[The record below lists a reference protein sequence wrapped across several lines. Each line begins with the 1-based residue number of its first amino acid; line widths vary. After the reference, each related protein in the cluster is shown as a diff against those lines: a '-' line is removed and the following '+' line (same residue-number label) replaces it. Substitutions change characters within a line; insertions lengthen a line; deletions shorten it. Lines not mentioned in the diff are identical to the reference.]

1 MPSTRRRTLLAL
13 AVLATSGLAACG
25 NSDDKL
31 LSASSASEL
40 RSTLRHVEQTVADGN
55 CETAQQEVAKLREK
69 VDSLRRVEADLKN
82 SLSEGTT
89 RLETLVLDQCQSAVT
104 GPTGPVTPTLPPE
117 ETQDEGKGKK
127 EKKKNKDK
135 NNGEGNGN
143 GQGQNEDGSSGDESG
158 GAGAGTG
165 GTTGSDGLLP

>member
-1 MPSTRRRTLLAL
+1 LAL
-13 AVLATSGLAACG
+13 AVLAASGLAACG

-40 RSTLRHVEQTVADGN
+40 RSTLRQVEQTVADGD
-55 CETAQQEVAKLREK
+55 CETAQQEVAQLREK

-82 SLSEGTT
+82 SLSEGTS
-89 RLETLVLDQCQSAVT
+89 RLETLVLDQCQSAAT
-104 GPTGPVTPTLPPE
+104 GPTGPVTPAVPQDE
-117 ETQDEGKGKK
+117 QSQDEGKGKK
-127 EKKKNKDK
+127 EKKKDK
-135 NNGEGNGN
+135 EKKKEEN

-158 GAGAGTG
+158 GAGTGTG